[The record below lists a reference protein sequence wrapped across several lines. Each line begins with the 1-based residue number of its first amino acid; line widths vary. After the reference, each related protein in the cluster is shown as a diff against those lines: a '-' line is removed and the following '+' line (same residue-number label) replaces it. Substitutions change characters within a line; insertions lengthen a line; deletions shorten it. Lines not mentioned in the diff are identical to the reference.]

1 MAGSGVSVS
10 QIGRPTSSSLGF
22 GGNEMAIHELSIAGA
37 VISALAI
44 GVAFSQYG
52 STPPATEHGP
62 YARIAFL
69 KPRDVNTVDFEA
81 GYVRHLEWH
90 RQASDPF
97 VWYGWTIWAGER
109 QRWLVYATFG
119 HSAAAFDA
127 AVKPAEDEKDNVAN
141 VVPHSEFAGSG
152 LYEYLPALSRGTGVP
167 TADARVELTTVELL
181 AGAGVAFETAVAAHQ
196 PKLSGETLWYRMVAG
211 GPTPRYVRLRPCPSL
226 VSLLGGASERRLPDE
241 VSKLVAKET
250 VEILNLRP
258 NMSYGLPETK

>member
-1 MAGSGVSVS
+1 VP
-10 QIGRPTSSSLGF
+10 QIGRPISVASAPED
-22 GGNEMAIHELSIAGA
+22 NDMAIHELSIAGA
-37 VISALAI
+37 AIAAAAI

-52 STPPATEHGP
+52 STSPATERGP

-90 RQASDPF
+90 RQANDPF

-141 VVPHSEFAGSG
+141 VVPHAEFAGSG

-167 TADARVELTTVELL
+167 TTDPRVELATVELL
-181 AGAGVAFETAVAAHQ
+181 PGAGVAFETAVAARQ
-196 PKLSGETLWYRMVAG
+196 SKLSEETLWYRMVAG
-211 GPTPRYVRLRPCPSL
+211 GPTPRFVRLRPCPSL
-226 VSLLGGASERRLPDE
+226 AALIFGAREPALPE
-241 VSKLVAKET
+241 EASKLVVKST

-258 NMSYGLPETK
+258 NMSYGLPEAK